1 MDLAGLCDFCMGSGL
16 HLRQGGL
23 MAKFEDLT
31 EEERKE
37 FQSHRICP
45 ECEGP
50 LYRTGHSTGDLH
62 VQCFTCRMC
71 PDCND
76 GE

>member
-1 MDLAGLCDFCMGSGL
+1 
-16 HLRQGGL
+16 